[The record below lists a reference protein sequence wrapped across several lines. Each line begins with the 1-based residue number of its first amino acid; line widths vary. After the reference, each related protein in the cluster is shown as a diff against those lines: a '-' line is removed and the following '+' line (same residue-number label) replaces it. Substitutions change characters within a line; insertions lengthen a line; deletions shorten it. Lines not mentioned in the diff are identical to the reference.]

1 MERGTPDGP
10 VAQSAVAGRIPLAVV
25 VVDGAGLVSHWS
37 AGARRLFGC
46 PKEEA
51 VGRPAGDLLPVHGA
65 MRESRGARE
74 AREDHEPHGAYA
86 GLGPDLETSLGGHI
100 SYPAAGRA
108 RLTGPA
114 RGGSAR
120 VDVIWWAYPL
130 VGPGPE
136 RLLVLAADAEALA
149 AHEGPGAGWDVGGE
163 HGERV
168 EGVGRD
174 ERGDRVERL
183 ERLERAGWDAPG
195 EQAERVGWV
204 ERAGWDAR
212 GERVEGVGRDERGDR
227 VERLER
233 LERAGWDARGEQAER
248 VGWVERAGWDARGER
263 VEGVGRDERGDRVER
278 LERLERAGWDAPG
291 EQAERVGWV
300 ERAGWDAR
308 GERAGRGEHGERVEL
323 AAHEGPGDGWDARGE
338 QAERAGRD
346 ACSERVERVARAGRD
361 ARGEQAKL
369 VEQVE
374 RIAPGFALHTDFPG
388 ADELAARL
396 PEILPSMS
404 VDDSSRI
411 VAQVLE
417 LGYPVLEFS
426 RHDRVPVTPD
436 WGVAR
441 RDERKA
447 RRQRAERAAAY
458 GLPAAEHDAGDDEGE
473 DLEYAA
479 VRERLEFLNEVS
491 GRIGSSLDLSHTILE
506 VSRAVVPR
514 FTDVA
519 GTYLREQ
526 VVAGEGFPEG
536 PPDETTLWHRV
547 AVEHTDEPGRWD
559 DVVPVG
565 ESMPFPAHTPFFQCM
580 TSGDPVLVPRITEEM
595 GNAIA
600 SQFEKRDIRP
610 LINHRSMLVV
620 PLKARNVVLGF
631 MILLRHRERPVFNDM
646 DRVTGA
652 ELAARAGLVLDNARM
667 YTYQE
672 SVADTLQDSMLPHI
686 QPRMSGCDIATR
698 YLPGTLLGRVGGDW
712 FDSVKLPGSRTAL
725 VVGDV
730 MGHGLNSA
738 AMMGQLRTAVQTMAA
753 LDLPPEQLLRNL
765 DDLAQRL
772 GEHYLATCLYAV
784 YDPIAGE
791 LNLANAGHIPPVLVR
806 AEDGRSELLDLPTG
820 APIGVGGVPF
830 ESVRVRVAPGD
841 RLLMCTD
848 GLVEVRGEDIGVG
861 LATLTESA
869 AHPAASMDEACD
881 TIIRALNPHGG
892 RKDDVALLM
901 ARLNGI
907 AGDDVAR
914 WRLTPEPSEVSRV
927 RELTR
932 AQLRA
937 WSLDALDALGD
948 TAELLVSELVTN
960 VVRHA
965 RSGRLDLRLVRA
977 GTLLCEVEDDDPAL
991 PTLLSA
997 GPGDEYGRGLRVVS
1011 TLAKEWGTSRTDSG
1025 KTVWFEL
1032 PLPRR

>member
-1 MERGTPDGP
+1 MERGTPDGGP
-10 VAQSAVAGRIPLAVV
+10 VTQDAVPGRVPLAVV
-25 VVDGAGLVSHWS
+25 VIDGAGLVSHWS
-37 AGARRLFGC
+37 VGARRLFGH

-51 VGRPAGDLLPVHGA
+51 IGRPAGDLLPVSGA
-65 MRESRGARE
+65 LPQNGS
-74 AREDHEPHGAYA
+74 PYGAYDS
-86 GLGPDLETSLGGHI
+86 LGPDLGSSLGGRI

-108 RLTGPA
+108 RLTVPV
-114 RGGSAR
+114 RGGER
-120 VDVIWWAYPL
+120 LDVLWWAYPL

-136 RLLVLAADAEALA
+136 RLLVLAADAARLA
-149 AHEGPGAGWDVGGE
+149 AADDPDGG
-163 HGERV
+163 R
-168 EGVGRD
+168 
-174 ERGDRVERL
+174 
-183 ERLERAGWDAPG
+183 
-195 EQAERVGWV
+195 
-204 ERAGWDAR
+204 
-212 GERVEGVGRDERGDR
+212 
-227 VERLER
+227 
-233 LERAGWDARGEQAER
+233 
-248 VGWVERAGWDARGER
+248 
-263 VEGVGRDERGDRVER
+263 
-278 LERLERAGWDAPG
+278 
-291 EQAERVGWV
+291 
-300 ERAGWDAR
+300 
-308 GERAGRGEHGERVEL
+308 
-323 AAHEGPGDGWDARGE
+323 
-338 QAERAGRD
+338 
-346 ACSERVERVARAGRD
+346 
-361 ARGEQAKL
+361 
-369 VEQVE
+369 VE

-388 ADELAARL
+388 ADELAGRL
-396 PEILPSMS
+396 PDILPSMS
-404 VDDSSRI
+404 VGESARI
-411 VAQVLE
+411 VSQVLE

-426 RHDRVPVTPD
+426 QHDRVPVTPD
-436 WGVAR
+436 WGVPR
-441 RDERKA
+441 RAERRA
-447 RRQRAERAAAY
+447 RRQRAAEAVAAGRTPEPDTAD
-458 GLPAAEHDAGDDEGE
+458 DAE

-479 VRERLEFLNEVS
+479 VREHLEFLNEVS
-491 GRIGSSLDLSHTILE
+491 ARIGSSLDLAQTIQE

-536 PPDETTLWHRV
+536 VPDETTLWHRV

-580 TSGDPVLVPRITEEM
+580 TSGEPVLVPRITEEM

-631 MILLRHRERPVFNDM
+631 MILLRHRERPVFDDM

-712 FDSVKLPGSRTAL
+712 FDSVKLPGARTAL

-753 LDLPPEQLLRNL
+753 LDLPPAQLLRNL

-784 YDPIAGE
+784 YDPIAGH
-791 LNLANAGHIPPVLVR
+791 LHLANAGHIPPVLVR
-806 AEDGRSELLDLPTG
+806 AADGRSELIDLPTG

-861 LATLTESA
+861 LATLVESA
-869 AHPAASMDEACD
+869 AHPAASMDDACD
-881 TIIRALNPHGG
+881 TIIRALNVRGG

-901 ARLNGI
+901 ARLNGV
-907 AGDDVAR
+907 ASADVGH
-914 WRLTPEPSEVSRV
+914 WRLAPDPSEVSRARDLV
-927 RELTR
+927 RG
-932 AQLRA
+932 QLRD
-937 WSLDALDALGD
+937 WGLDSLEHTAALLA
-948 TAELLVSELVTN
+948 SELVTN
-960 VVRHA
+960 AVRHA
-965 RSGRLDLRLVRA
+965 RGGRIGVRLVRA
-977 GTLLCEVEDDDPAL
+977 GRVLCEVEDDDATL
-991 PTLLSA
+991 PMLLSA
-997 GPGDEYGRGLRVVS
+997 GPADEFGRGLRIVAA
-1011 TLAKEWGTSRTDSG
+1011 LAKEWGTSRTSAG

-1032 PLPRR
+1032 EPPRR

>member
-10 VAQSAVAGRIPLAVV
+10 VAKSAVAGRIPLAVV

-37 AGARRLFGC
+37 VGARRLFGYT
-46 PKEEA
+46 KEEA

-65 MRESRGARE
+65 LP
-74 AREDHEPHGAYA
+74 EDREPHGAYDD
-86 GLGPDLETSLGGHI
+86 GLGPDLETSLDGRI

-108 RLTGPA
+108 RLTEPEP
-114 RGGSAR
+114 GGTRA
-120 VDVIWWAYPL
+120 DVLWWAYPL

-136 RLLVLAADAEALA
+136 RLLVLAADAARLA
-149 AHEGPGAGWDVGGE
+149 AHEQAGEAEDSGDPGC
-163 HGERV
+163 
-168 EGVGRD
+168 
-174 ERGDRVERL
+174 ERG
-183 ERLERAGWDAPG
+183 
-195 EQAERVGWV
+195 
-204 ERAGWDAR
+204 
-212 GERVEGVGRDERGDR
+212 
-227 VERLER
+227 
-233 LERAGWDARGEQAER
+233 
-248 VGWVERAGWDARGER
+248 
-263 VEGVGRDERGDRVER
+263 
-278 LERLERAGWDAPG
+278 
-291 EQAERVGWV
+291 
-300 ERAGWDAR
+300 
-308 GERAGRGEHGERVEL
+308 
-323 AAHEGPGDGWDARGE
+323 
-338 QAERAGRD
+338 
-346 ACSERVERVARAGRD
+346 
-361 ARGEQAKL
+361 
-369 VEQVE
+369 EQVE

-388 ADELAARL
+388 ADELAGRL

-404 VDDSSRI
+404 VEESSRI
-411 VAQVLE
+411 VAQILE

-426 RHDRVPVTPD
+426 QHDRVPVTPD

-441 RDERKA
+441 RAERKA
-447 RRQRAERAAAY
+447 RKERAERAAARGVPPSVY
-458 GLPAAEHDAGDDEGE
+458 AAGEDDEGE
-473 DLEYAA
+473 DIEYAA

-491 GRIGSSLDLSHTILE
+491 GRIGSSLDLSHTIVE

-631 MILLRHRERPVFNDM
+631 MILLRHQERPVFNDM

-686 QPRMSGCDIATR
+686 EPRMSGCDIATR

-791 LNLANAGHIPPVLVR
+791 LHLANAGHIPPVLVR

-881 TIIRALNPHGG
+881 TIIRALAATFADTGSGG

-907 AGDDVAR
+907 AAENVAH
-914 WRLTPEPSEVSRV
+914 WRLAVDPSEVGRARELV
-927 RELTR
+927 RE
-932 AQLRA
+932 QLRA
-937 WSLDALDALGD
+937 WSLEALGD
-948 TAELLVSELVTN
+948 SAELLVSELVTN
-960 VVRHA
+960 VVRHS
-965 RSGRLDLRLVRA
+965 RSTRVDLRLVHA
-977 GTLLCEVEDDDPAL
+977 GALLCEVEDDDHTL

-997 GPGDEYGRGLRVVS
+997 GPDDEFGRGLRVVS
-1011 TLAKEWGTSRTDSG
+1011 TLAKEWGTSRTNSG

-1032 PLPRR
+1032 ALPRR